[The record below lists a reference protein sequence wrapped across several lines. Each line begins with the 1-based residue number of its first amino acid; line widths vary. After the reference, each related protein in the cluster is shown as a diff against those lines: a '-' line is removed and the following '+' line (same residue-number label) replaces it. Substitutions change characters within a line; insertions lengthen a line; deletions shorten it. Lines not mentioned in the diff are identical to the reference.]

1 MESMTIIKQLRWLF
15 VLVGILGLSAL
26 ACALPSFDSPTP
38 APTVTPS
45 GDTLSFT
52 NPAFAMNLEPG
63 DSVPG
68 TGLRYLG
75 REGDAYRVTIDGLEA
90 LKRTGDSFIWDGVI
104 APGVHATYNLRLT
117 TAVFGPL
124 PVAGPVTLT
133 IFYPEPTPLG
143 SLPPLEEALTY
154 RNTVL
159 TYLVP
164 VGENVPGANLV
175 YEGSETQGDGSG
187 TRLARF
193 SGLSGYPLRAV
204 GDSLTWTGTL
214 RPNVYV
220 QYNLRLL
227 NINENSVRLAG
238 TADLWIME

>member
-1 MESMTIIKQLRWLF
+1 MKRLRWLF
-15 VLVGILGLSAL
+15 ILLGFIGVSTL
-26 ACALPSFDSPTP
+26 ACSLPSLDSATP

-45 GDTLSFT
+45 GDTLTFT
-52 NPAFAMNLEPG
+52 NPAFTANLEPG

-68 TGLRYLG
+68 AGLRYVG

-90 LKRTGDSFIWDGVI
+90 LKRTGDSFIWDGVV

-124 PVAGPVTLT
+124 PVAGPVSVT
-133 IFYPEPTPLG
+133 IFYPEPSPVE
-143 SLPPLEEALTY
+143 SLPPLEGALTY

-164 VGENVPGANLV
+164 VGQNVPGANLV
-175 YEGSETQGDGSG
+175 YEGSETQGDGQSA
-187 TRLARF
+187 RLARF

-214 RPNVYV
+214 RPNVYIR
-220 QYNLRLL
+220 YNLRLL
-227 NINENSVRLAG
+227 NIHDDSVRLAG